1 MRTTAARAVLTTA
14 PLSLILPLPLEP
26 VVDALR
32 RDNPAAKIFVGQP
45 QPKVHTGRFRVV
57 IVGAPLKLTLSGL
70 TAPAGL
76 DLVDLSPSRPADKV
90 VLTYDLIAA

>member
-1 MRTTAARAVLTTA
+1 MRTSAARAVLTTA
-14 PLSLILPLPLEP
+14 PLSLILPQPLEP

-45 QPKVHTGRFRVV
+45 QPQVHTGRFRVV
-57 IVGAPLKLTLSGL
+57 IVGGPLKLTLPGL

-76 DLVDLSPSRPADKV
+76 DLVNLEDDCTCAQV
-90 VLTYDLIAA
+90 ALTYDLIAA